1 MNRRQF
7 VSAALTLPLTLPL
20 CVTLGGCTTEAPY
33 RGPTVIGEWIDA
45 KPLQPEETIVFNFLP
60 NGEAETTEGAPWAIE
75 HWSISIK
82 HTITLSGT
90 YLKNGVRVPYKT
102 TYNIRELTL
111 NTMLLEQDGNSC
123 VLFVRNQ
130 VTQSHS
136 RQRGL
141 SAHLPDRD
149 AFWRAS
155 RPCRAT

>member
-45 KPLQPEETIVFNFLP
+45 KPLQPEETIVFNF
-60 NGEAETTEGAPWAIE
+60 
-75 HWSISIK
+75 
-82 HTITLSGT
+82 
-90 YLKNGVRVPYKT
+90 YLMARPKPLKAHLGRLNIGRSRLNTRSRSLGRTSKTGFVSLIRRPT
-102 TYNIRELTL
+102 TYVNSRSTRCFLSKTE
-111 NTMLLEQDGNSC
+111 NSC

-136 RQRGL
+136 RQRDL